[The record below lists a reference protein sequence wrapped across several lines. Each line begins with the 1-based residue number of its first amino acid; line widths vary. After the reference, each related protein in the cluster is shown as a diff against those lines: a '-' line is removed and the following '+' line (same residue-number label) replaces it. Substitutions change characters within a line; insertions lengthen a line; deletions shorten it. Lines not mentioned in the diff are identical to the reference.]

1 MRARNQTEVLTG
13 QIGGRP
19 FSGREAWSLRLNRYT
34 ALVPKL
40 LRSQDVIKQALQ
52 ELLDSL
58 PKRILLDL
66 LARKV
71 KEVGLDM
78 PRDVIEAL
86 AEHILTMQEGCF
98 VWHDAPDSEDRN
110 IKLRLTK
117 EDIQEIDLK
126 LEKVIKALPEVI
138 ESAADKT
145 SYEVFKRLR
154 EKWDMEYA
162 AQQYTLESFR
172 YGMEERWGR
181 SLDYLRMLL
190 TSCRDIGHQTMK
202 RYGKSK
208 SKQNM
213 YRRWVLVRLHTRA
226 CQVTD
231 EIICLLENG
240 FADGAI
246 ARWRTLHEI
255 SIVAALIADGDED
268 LAERYI
274 LHDAVEVKRQ
284 ADDYEETQVPLG
296 FSPLGKRH
304 RRNIEQ
310 QFEEALNRFGTTFAH
325 PYGWAAKHL
334 NLKKPTFKD
343 LQEAADRAG
352 MSSHYKIASF
362 NVHASARSL
371 FFNLASIGDQTIF
384 LAGRSNTGLVDPGE
398 RTAHTLALITSLYV
412 GHTSNIDRILELKVI
427 LRIRDAV
434 GPALRRANKG
444 LERDERARKIK
455 LAERRERRA
464 NKLNSAIRAN

>member
-1 MRARNQTEVLTG
+1 M
-13 QIGGRP
+13 
-19 FSGREAWSLRLNRYT
+19 
-34 ALVPKL
+34 
-40 LRSQDVIKQALQ
+40 IKQALQ
-52 ELLDSL
+52 EILDSL

-66 LARKV
+66 LSRKV
-71 KEVGLDM
+71 KEVGLNM
-78 PRDVIEAL
+78 PREVIDAF
-86 AEHILTMQEGCF
+86 AEHILTKQEGSF
-98 VWHDAPDSEDRN
+98 VWHDSPDSENRN
-110 IKLRLTK
+110 IKLEFTK

-126 LEKVIKALPEVI
+126 VEKTIKAIPEAI
-138 ESAADKT
+138 LEASDRT
-145 SYEVFKRLR
+145 SYQIFKRLR

-162 AQQYTLESFR
+162 AQQYVQESFR

-181 SLDYLRMLL
+181 GLDYLRMLL
-190 TSCRDIGHQTMK
+190 TSCRDIGQQTMK
-202 RYGKSK
+202 RHSKSK

-213 YRRWVLVRLHTRA
+213 YRRWVMIRLHTRA
-226 CQVTD
+226 CQVSD
-231 EIICLLENG
+231 EIICLMENG
-240 FADGAI
+240 FADGAM

-284 ADDYEETQVPLG
+284 ADDYDETQVPLG
-296 FSPLGKRH
+296 FSPIGKRH
-304 RRNIEQ
+304 RRGIEQ
-310 QFEEALNRFGTTFAH
+310 QYEAALNRFGTTFAH

-352 MSSHYKIASF
+352 MSSHYKMASF

-384 LAGRSNTGLVDPGE
+384 PAGRSNAGLVDPGE

-412 GHTSNIDRILELKVI
+412 GHTLNIDRIIELKAL

-434 GPALRRANKG
+434 GPALWGANKR
-444 LERDERARKIK
+444 LERDEQARNIK

-464 NKLNSAIRAN
+464 NKLNSTIRAN